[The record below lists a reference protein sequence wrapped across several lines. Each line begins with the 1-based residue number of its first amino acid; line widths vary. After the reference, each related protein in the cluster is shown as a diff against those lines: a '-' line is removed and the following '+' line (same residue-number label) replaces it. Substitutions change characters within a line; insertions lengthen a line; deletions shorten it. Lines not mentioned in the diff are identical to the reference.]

1 MIENLNLNFFI
12 YSISTLLFLIFFKY
26 SELIGNKTGLID
38 KNKVPVLGG
47 IYLFIGFI
55 LNYIVSFNELVGYD
69 LVVDVYFISAVFLI
83 ALLDDKLDLNAY
95 LRIILLSIIIIFFVY
110 KNDLFIYS
118 INSKYFGFFYFPNNI
133 IIKFLFPT
141 FCIIVLLNA
150 FNFTDGINCLA
161 SLIGISWLFYL
172 IIKMPIIYEVYLV
185 FLLFIISFLIL
196 NYSNKSYLGDSGNY
210 IISTLVGALILNLNS
225 KYPFIFF
232 IEEIF
237 LLLLVPGLDLIRLF
251 YVRIKNGNSPLK
263 GDLNHLHHILINKFS
278 LKKTLFIY
286 MLMINVPIYSYY
298 LFSNLLLYII
308 IIKILVYML
317 IIRNFAKN

>member
-1 MIENLNLNFFI
+1 MI
-12 YSISTLLFLIFFKY
+12 
-26 SELIGNKTGLID
+26 

-47 IYLFIGFI
+47 IYLFIGSI

-251 YVRIKNGNSPLK
+251 YVRIKNGNSL
-263 GDLNHLHHILINKFS
+263 
-278 LKKTLFIY
+278 
-286 MLMINVPIYSYY
+286 
-298 LFSNLLLYII
+298 
-308 IIKILVYML
+308 
-317 IIRNFAKN
+317 

>member
-55 LNYIVSFNELVGYD
+55 LNYIVSLNELVKYD
-69 LVVDVYFISAVFLI
+69 LIVDVYFISAVFLI

-185 FLLFIISFLIL
+185 FLLFIIVNSISLLNFELSFG
-196 NYSNKSYLGDSGNY
+196 ST
-210 IISTLVGALILNLNS
+210 ISTPKSLFIAKKLIFSFFISL
-225 KYPFIFF
+225 FIFF
-232 IEEIF
+232 PNIQC
-237 LLLLVPGLDLIRLF
+237 LLCFHP
-251 YVRIKNGNSPLK
+251 
-263 GDLNHLHHILINKFS
+263 
-278 LKKTLFIY
+278 
-286 MLMINVPIYSYY
+286 
-298 LFSNLLLYII
+298 
-308 IIKILVYML
+308 
-317 IIRNFAKN
+317 